1 MLFRSVMLRKSRFY
15 DLVFRKDFAMK
26 LAATVSEAKKESYFR
41 ALGKNI
47 IKHKYAYMMMLP
59 VLVFYIIFHYKP
71 MYGAI
76 IAFKDY
82 SPTMGIWGSPW
93 VGFKHF
99 QSFFTGMYFG
109 RLLRNTV
116 LISFYSLLFG
126 FTAPILFA
134 LLLNELRSSK
144 YKRVIQTVS
153 YFPHFISMVV
163 ICGLIKTFTLSD
175 GIINDLI
182 AALGGER
189 SPMLQN
195 PSLFRPIY
203 IISDIWQNLGWDSVI
218 YLAALAGIDTQLYEA
233 CEVDGGRK
241 FAKMWHITLPG
252 ILPTIIIMFIMR
264 IGSLLNVGYEKIILL
279 YNAFTYET
287 ADVITSFVYR
297 KGLLELNWSYS
308 TAIGLFNSVVN
319 FIFLIAVNGISRKLN
334 DTSLW

>member
-1 MLFRSVMLRKSRFY
+1 
-15 DLVFRKDFAMK
+15 MK
-26 LAATVSEAKKESYFR
+26 LAATAPGTHKESYLR

-47 IKHKYAYMMMLP
+47 VKHKYAYLMMLP
-59 VLVFYIIFHYKP
+59 VMAFYIIFHYAP

-82 SPTMGIWGSPW
+82 SPTMGILGSPW

-99 QSFFTGMYFG
+99 ISFFTGMYFT
-109 RLLRNTV
+109 RLLRNTL
-116 LISFYSLLFG
+116 LISFYGLLFG

-134 LLLNELRSSK
+134 LLLNELRSNR
-144 YKRVIQTVS
+144 YKRVLQTVS

-182 AALGGER
+182 VLLGGER
-189 SPMLQN
+189 SSLLQK
-195 PSLFRPIY
+195 PELFRPIF
-203 IISDIWQNLGWDSVI
+203 IISGIWQNLGWDSVI

-252 ILPTIIIMFIMR
+252 IMPTIVIMFIMR
-264 IGSLLNVGYEKIILL
+264 IGQLLNVGYEKIILL
-279 YNAFTYET
+279 YNPFTYET

-308 TAIGLFNSVVN
+308 TAVGLFNSVVN

-334 DTSLW
+334 DVSLW